1 MKDVRAERIVG
12 LLNEM
17 RSSGVPF
24 NAWVHGPTRVD
35 AGGDKYRDCAALALA
50 DNGEGWEAV
59 SESGNGLYD
68 LWFRGEL
75 REANLSRVEAAQKM
89 LTHYTNSKIARV
101 GNRLSGQN

>member
-1 MKDVRAERIVG
+1 MKDVRAERIVA

-68 LWFRGEL
+68 LDNFPRAEVCLSLCGVFLSLLVSGVAL
-75 REANLSRVEAAQKM
+75 RATYAW
-89 LTHYTNSKIARV
+89 V
-101 GNRLSGQN
+101 GGGR